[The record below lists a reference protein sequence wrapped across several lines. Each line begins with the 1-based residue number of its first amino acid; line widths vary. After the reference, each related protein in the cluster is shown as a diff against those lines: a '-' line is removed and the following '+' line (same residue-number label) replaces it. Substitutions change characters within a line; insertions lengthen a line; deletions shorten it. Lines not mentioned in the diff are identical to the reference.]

1 MKRLT
6 CEMCGSTDLV
16 KQEGVFVCQSCG
28 CKYSVEE
35 AKKMM
40 VEGMVSIDHS
50 GELERYKK
58 LMMDA
63 YSAGN
68 LDETLKYVNKVLEL
82 DEVNYWAELCK
93 GTSIMWK
100 STTRNNRIAEGVS
113 YWNHALKHVPLDSE
127 EAGVLWNNMIRNLSD
142 VTKALKVLMFD
153 QIDDINKDKLMGIM
167 KLEPEVLKC
176 KILLGMTYNIRLPKE
191 ERKEKSIGKYENTSL
206 NTELEVK
213 TFKKKYDEIARKAY
227 EMLEIYKN
235 STPSSS
241 AQKTIAEHNK
251 AYLLS
256 LVYEDEERRKECL
269 EYALSV
275 MENHTRSVYVKYGFL
290 QTGVNKS
297 IGLIREDLKKCN
309 AKIEEHKK
317 EEKEEAIKKYW
328 EKHPEEKEALEN
340 EKKTLKEKIAEKQ
353 KEIDELP
360 EVKALAALE
369 DQISEKTKAR
379 DELGFFKMKEKKAL
393 QEQLSELEARKEDAT
408 KDCQAAKVPINNEI
422 QQMQQRMNEI
432 MEELTK
438 SRSVK

>member
-68 LDETLKYVNKVLEL
+68 LDETLKYANKVLEL

-113 YWNHALKHVPLDSE
+113 YWNYALKHVPLDSE

-191 ERKEKSIGKYENTSL
+191 ERKEK
-206 NTELEVK
+206 V
-213 TFKKKYDEIARKAY
+213 
-227 EMLEIYKN
+227 
-235 STPSSS
+235 
-241 AQKTIAEHNK
+241 
-251 AYLLS
+251 
-256 LVYEDEERRKECL
+256 
-269 EYALSV
+269 
-275 MENHTRSVYVKYGFL
+275 
-290 QTGVNKS
+290 
-297 IGLIREDLKKCN
+297 
-309 AKIEEHKK
+309 
-317 EEKEEAIKKYW
+317 
-328 EKHPEEKEALEN
+328 LEN
-340 EKKTLKEKIAEKQ
+340 MRTL
-353 KEIDELP
+353 P
-360 EVKALAALE
+360 
-369 DQISEKTKAR
+369 
-379 DELGFFKMKEKKAL
+379 
-393 QEQLSELEARKEDAT
+393 
-408 KDCQAAKVPINNEI
+408 
-422 QQMQQRMNEI
+422 
-432 MEELTK
+432 
-438 SRSVK
+438 